1 MEGALHYIGSVLKRW
16 ACVAAL
22 TMAGLWSAGSAKA
35 QNVNTGFQIN
45 RYEPTAAG
53 EWSFWVDHPWY
64 SSTRYFAA
72 GITLNYAHN
81 PLVFGRTD
89 ATGSFTQTL
98 SVIEHQL
105 IGHVDIAGSFL
116 DRVLIT
122 ATMPIV
128 LLERGTAAA
137 GVAPATG
144 VVISDPRVGLW
155 VRLFGQP
162 YRSAISMSLGANV
175 WIPLRAFADG
185 SSAVSTGSSDQSVRV
200 MPKLAL
206 GGLSHHVMWSF
217 GAGFMYRPAAK
228 LGDATV
234 NEAGSSVGSE
244 LQLGAAIAYANTDR
258 RFAIGPEAVL
268 STVVLGPSGVKPFG
282 SDYTSL
288 EVLLGIHYNIAKI
301 LQLSVAGG
309 VGILREPGTP
319 DGRALLRLAYAPWKD
334 GKPDDRD
341 KDGIPDKSDACPDN
355 AGIST
360 DEPST
365 HGCPDR
371 DNDLVVDKID
381 ICPDVHKGKTP
392 DPKRLG
398 CPVGDRDKDGVVDS
412 EDLCPDVHK
421 GETPDP
427 AKLGCPAGD
436 RDKDGVVDPQ
446 DLCPD
451 VHKGEV
457 PDPAKLGC
465 PAGDRDND
473 GVQDPK
479 DLCPDVHKGYKPDP
493 AKLGCPL
500 PDRDKDTVV
509 DPEDACPDQPGAP
522 NTDPKKN
529 GCPGLVRI
537 ENGQIAIMEP
547 VFFATNKDVILKKS
561 FAVLNNV
568 IEALKA
574 SPNIKKIEIGGHTDD
589 RGKPDYNRDLSGR
602 RANSVLKYLTEH
614 GIAAEKLAAKGYGP
628 DKPIANNK
636 DAKGRERNRRVE
648 FVILDP
654 VQPQGVVVKS
664 AADVQVPDSPDQSD
678 GKKAKKDPK
687 AKPGKTEAKADK
699 KAPKKAK

>member
-1 MEGALHYIGSVLKRW
+1 MALGALCTPKP
-16 ACVAAL
+16 AVAQDV
-22 TMAGLWSAGSAKA
+22 K
-35 QNVNTGFQIN
+35 TGFQIN

-89 ATGSFTQTL
+89 ATGSFSQTL

-105 IGHVDIAGSFL
+105 IGHVDLAGSFL

-128 LLERGTAAA
+128 LLERGTPAA
-137 GVAPATG
+137 GVTPATG

-162 YRSAISMSLGANV
+162 YRSAVSMSIGANV

-185 SSAVSTGSSDQSVRV
+185 SSAVSNGSSDQFVRV
-200 MPKLAL
+200 MPKLSL
-206 GGLSHHVMWSF
+206 NGLSHHVMWSF
-217 GAGFMYRPAAK
+217 TAGFMYRAPAK
-228 LGDATV
+228 IGDASV
-234 NEAGSSVGSE
+234 SDAGSTVGSE
-244 LQLGAAIAYANTDR
+244 LQLGAAIAYANTAR
-258 RFAIGPEAVL
+258 RFAIGPEAIL
-268 STVVLGPSGVKPFG
+268 STVVLGTANAKPFG
-282 SDYTSL
+282 GDYTSL

-301 LQLSVAGG
+301 LQLGVAGG
-309 VGILREPGTP
+309 IGLLREPGTP
-319 DGRALLRLAYAPWKD
+319 DGRVLLRLAYAPWKD
-334 GKPDDRD
+334 PDGDDRD

-360 DEPST
+360 DDPNT

-371 DNDLVVDKID
+371 DRDMIVDKLD
-381 ICPDVHKGKTP
+381 LCPDVHKGKTP
-392 DPKRLG
+392 DPAKLG
-398 CPVGDRDKDGVVDS
+398 CPAGDRDKDGVLDTD
-412 EDLCPDVHK
+412 DLCPDVHK

-436 RDKDGVVDPQ
+436 RDKDGIVDTQ

-451 VHKGEV
+451 VHKGET
-457 PDPAKLGC
+457 PDPNKLGC
-465 PAGDRDND
+465 PAGDKDGD
-473 GVQDPK
+473 GVPDPK
-479 DLCPDVHKGYKPDP
+479 DICPDVPAGHKPDP

-522 NTDPKKN
+522 SADPKKN

-561 FAVLNNV
+561 FSVLDNV
-568 IEALKA
+568 VEALKA
-574 SPNIKKIEIGGHTDD
+574 SPFIKKIEVGGHTDD
-589 RGKPDYNRDLSGR
+589 RGKADYNRDLSGR
-602 RANSVLKYLTEH
+602 RAKSVVKYLVDH
-614 GIAAEKLAAKGYGP
+614 GIAADKLSDKGYGP

-654 VQPQGVVVKS
+654 VQPQGVQVKS
-664 AADVQVPDSPDQSD
+664 AADVAPPSSPDQSD
-678 GKKAKKDPK
+678 GKGKKGSKAKAPKAKKA
-687 AKPGKTEAKADK
+687 AK
-699 KAPKKAK
+699 